1 MHIYKD
7 KDGRIVIDLEGDLV
21 VSANGPVRI
30 SNFGETPLTLTGG
43 VFCLKQEN
51 DGIKDKIKKS
61 WFSFIGSNTR
71 IFSKGGRKFFCL
83 GNKIDDYKRN
93 EDKTL

>member
-43 VFCLKQEN
+43 VFCLKQKD
-51 DGIKDKIKKS
+51 DGFKDKIKKLCFALRCS
-61 WFSFIGSNTR
+61 MIR
-71 IFSKGGRKFFCL
+71 ILHKDKSDFFGL
-83 GNKIDDYKRN
+83 GNKIDDYKSN
-93 EDKTL
+93 GGKQ

>member
-30 SNFGETPLTLTGG
+30 SNFEDTPMTLKSG
-43 VFCLKQEN
+43 VFCLSQN
-51 DGIKDKIKKS
+51 DDKFKDKINKLLFALRHSK
-61 WFSFIGSNTR
+61 IR
-71 IFSKGGRKFFCL
+71 IFSKGDREFPCL
-83 GNKIDDYKRN
+83 GNKIDDYKSN
-93 EDKTL
+93 GDK